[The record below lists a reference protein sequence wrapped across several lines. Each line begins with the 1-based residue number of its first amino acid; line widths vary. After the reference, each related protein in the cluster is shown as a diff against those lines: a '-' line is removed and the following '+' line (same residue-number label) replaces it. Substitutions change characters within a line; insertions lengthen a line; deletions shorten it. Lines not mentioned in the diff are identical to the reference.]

1 MKNLDKVYAEKIA
14 EEYAPKKASK
24 VLALKKLDQKVK
36 NPVNIFAYTFGIVG
50 SLVLGTGM
58 SFAMG
63 VIGNNNT
70 TSMVMGIIIGLVG
83 IVMVSINY
91 PIYKKW
97 LSTRK
102 QKYAFEITELAKEI
116 ASEE

>member
-83 IVMVSINY
+83 IAMVSINY